1 MPSSDEGNVRRS
13 SHSGRLLL
21 RPLAFWANER
31 LIVPHRRGTS
41 AQLVIDNQSF
51 DIFTDA
57 AQVIVIVF
65 LFHGLLSRS
74 RVYHHVWG
82 EITLTNYCH

>member
-13 SHSGRLLL
+13 TRSGRLLL

-65 LFHGLLSRS
+65 YFMAYFHGHVSTT
-74 RVYHHVWG
+74 VYG
-82 EITLTNYCH
+82 